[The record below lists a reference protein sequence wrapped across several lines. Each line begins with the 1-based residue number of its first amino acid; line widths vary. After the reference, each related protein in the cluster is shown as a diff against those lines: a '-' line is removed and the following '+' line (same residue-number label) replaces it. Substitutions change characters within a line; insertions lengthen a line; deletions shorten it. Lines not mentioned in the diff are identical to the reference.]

1 MRAPSQKA
9 PAPRTRAPGG
19 APSRAKAKALAK
31 APARNAP
38 AAPRGAAESAAPGAA
53 PVFRAFI
60 ATLEKL
66 DRSRRRAK
74 PAGAEG

>member
-9 PAPRTRAPGG
+9 PAPRTRAAGG
-19 APSRAKAKALAK
+19 APSRAKASAK
-31 APARNAP
+31 APARNAQ
-38 AAPRGAAESAAPGAA
+38 AAPRGAESAATGAP